1 MILSSPEPLS
11 DAALAQTFSSAWSSL
26 GRSVPAGLHATLL
39 AAWSEPGRHYHDPS
53 HLRECLAWWQYWQG
67 HFDQPGEVA
76 LALWFHDAVYD
87 PRRTDNELQS
97 ATWAARALV
106 SAGVATDVAQRVY
119 DLVMATQHRLPVT
132 GPDAQWVVDIDLA
145 ILGSPPE
152 RFERYDKDVAREYDW
167 VPNFRYRS
175 GRIKVLRDFLE
186 RPRLYHHEAPAQ
198 LLDAQARANLKA
210 ALSRLT
216 P

>member
-1 MILSSPEPLS
+1 MFAEPLT
-11 DAALAQTFSSAWSSL
+11 DTALAQAWTSAWSAL
-26 GRSVPAGLHATLL
+26 GRPAPIGLQAALL
-39 AAWSEPGRHYHDPS
+39 RAWSEPGRHYHDAS
-53 HLRECLAWWQYWQG
+53 HLRECLAWWQHWQG
-67 HFDQPGEVA
+67 HFDHPGEVA

-97 ATWAARALV
+97 ATWAARTLV
-106 SAGVATDVAQRVY
+106 GAGVASDSAQRVY
-119 DLVMATQHRLPVT
+119 DLVMATQHRLPVN
-132 GPDAQWVVDIDLA
+132 GSDAQWVVDIDLA

-152 RFERYDKDVAREYDW
+152 RFERYDQDVAREYDW

-175 GRIKVLRDFLE
+175 GRIKVLREFLD

-198 LLDAQARANLKA
+198 LLDPQARTNLKA